1 MRLLRLISQELKQ
14 GKEAFRRFP
23 LSMAFAI
30 VAAIFQCIWL
40 HRNEATVFNASPLLF
55 SAVAVI
61 GFFVT
66 TASYLY
72 LETVR
77 EKENFHSLLIGTWI
91 WTFLFLVV
99 SGYRLVAMGK
109 EGVEIYFSM
118 PTLTLF
124 AASGLMVSCGE
135 KIHDERRFPA
145 YVLVLLIEIFV
156 SYLYAFVLFV
166 ALCLL
171 AVGADVLFGVVDF
184 STAVMYLA
192 TICFMPFMAAIFLS
206 RLSAVEGGRTP
217 YGTGIHVINNLFNNI
232 LAPVLGLYVLLLY
245 LYMAKILFL
254 HELPTTSVVNLIL
267 WPMALAVFVL
277 FMVDHNRDRTG
288 AYYFRK
294 AMPPAALPLLGLMYY
309 AWFLRVHQYGL
320 TENRYMIFALGLWV
334 AFAMV
339 HFIVQKREL
348 HMILPMTL
356 VAVLLVSVFG
366 GPIGADSVAFR
377 SQKKRL
383 DRILVANHML
393 KGGEVVPSGNLSVK
407 EKREIQE
414 IVDYLTEHH
423 DVSHVAYLRD
433 ANSSEAMERIYGF
446 TPDNAGPVTD
456 LNYAMDMG
464 EGMDISGYD
473 KIYYIDSYGEGDPEA
488 SEGLK
493 TERIRGSVTVHLND
507 EDSVNVDLKAVRE
520 KIRILRQTKGEIEP
534 EDLTMEGE
542 RNRCAYKI
550 YITGTVFFSAQ
561 GEVDPD
567 AGISLCV
574 LIREKEGE

>member
-1 MRLLRLISQELKQ
+1 MRFSRLITQQLRQ
-14 GKEAFRRFP
+14 GREAIRRFP
-23 LSMAFAI
+23 LSMAFALL
-30 VAAIFQCIWL
+30 AAFFQCLWL
-40 HRNEATVFNASPLLF
+40 YDGEATLFNASPILF
-55 SAVAVI
+55 SAVSVI
-61 GFFVT
+61 GFFVS

-77 EKENFHSLLIGTWI
+77 EKDNFHSLLMGTWL
-91 WTFLFLVV
+91 WVFLFLVI
-99 SGYRLVAMGK
+99 SGYRLAAMGR
-109 EGVEIYFSM
+109 EGVDIYFSM

-124 AASGLMVSCGE
+124 AASGIMVFCGE

-156 SYLYAFVLFV
+156 AYLYAFVLFV

-184 STAVMYLA
+184 SSAVMYLA
-192 TICFMPFMAAIFLS
+192 TICFMPFMAQIFLS
-206 RLSAVEGGRTP
+206 RLSTVEGGRNP
-217 YGTGIHVINNLFNNI
+217 YGTGIHIINNLFNNI
-232 LAPVLGLYVLLLY
+232 LAPILGLYVLLLY
-245 LYMAKILFL
+245 LYAAKIIILR
-254 HELPTTSVVNLIL
+254 ELPTTSVVNLIL

-339 HFIVQKREL
+339 HFIIQKREL
-348 HMILPMTL
+348 HLILPMIL
-356 VAVLLVSVFG
+356 IAVLLVSVFG
-366 GPIGADSVAFR
+366 GPISADGVAFR

-383 DRILVANHML
+383 DTILVANHML

-414 IVDYLTEHH
+414 IVEYLTRNH

-446 TPDNAGPVTD
+446 TPDNDGPVTD
-456 LNYAMDMG
+456 LNYAMDMERG
-464 EGMDISGYD
+464 VDIAGYD
-473 KIYYIDSYGEGDPEA
+473 KAYFIDTYG
-488 SEGLK
+488 SEDSDTSGLK
-493 TERIRGSVTVHLND
+493 AERIRGSVTVHLND
-507 EDSVNVDLKAVRE
+507 EDSVTVNLKDVRE

-534 EDLTMEGE
+534 EDLAMEGE
-542 RNRCAYKI
+542 KSRCAYKI
-550 YITGTVFFSAQ
+550 YVTGTVFFSTQ

-574 LIREKEGE
+574 LLREKEGK

>member
-1 MRLLRLISQELKQ
+1 MKLLHLIAEELRQ

-30 VAAIFQCIWL
+30 LAASFQCLWL
-40 HRNEATVFNASPLLF
+40 HKNDAVLFNTSPYLL
-55 SAVAVI
+55 AVLAVI
-61 GFFVT
+61 GFFTT
-66 TASYLY
+66 TAAYLF
-72 LETVR
+72 LEGAAD
-77 EKENFHSLLIGTWI
+77 KENFHSALPGTWMSVL
-91 WTFLFLVV
+91 LFLVF
-99 SGYRLVAMGK
+99 SGVRLSAMGK
-109 EGVEIYFSM
+109 EGVDIYFAM
-118 PTLTLF
+118 PTLILF
-124 AASGLMVSCGE
+124 AASGLMVFCGG

-145 YVLVLLIEIFV
+145 YVLVLIIEIAV
-156 SYLYAFVLFV
+156 AYLYAFVLFG

-171 AVGADVLFGVVDF
+171 AVGADVLFGIVDF
-184 STAVMYLA
+184 SKAVTYLA
-192 TICFMPFMAAIFLS
+192 TLCFMPFMATIFLS
-206 RLSAVEGGRTP
+206 RLSAVESGHSP
-217 YGTGIHVINNLFNNI
+217 YGAGIHVINNLFNNI
-232 LAPVLGLYVLLLY
+232 LAPFLGLYVLLLY
-245 LYMAKILFL
+245 VYLAKIIVLRQ
-254 HELPTTSVVNLIL
+254 LPTTSVVNLIL

-277 FMVDHNRDRTG
+277 FMVDHNRDRTA

-294 AMPPAALPLLGLMYY
+294 LLPQAALPLLGLMYY

-339 HFIVQKREL
+339 HFIIQKREL

-366 GPIGADSVAFR
+366 GPMGADGVAFR
-377 SQKKRL
+377 SQKNRL
-383 DRILVANHML
+383 DRILTANHML
-393 KGGEVVPSGNLSVK
+393 KGGEVVPSNNLSVK

-414 IVDYLTEHH
+414 IVEYLTQHH

-446 TPDNAGPVTD
+446 TPDDGGPVTD
-456 LNYAMDMG
+456 LNYSMDMAK
-464 EGMDISGYD
+464 GMDISGYD

-493 TERIRGSVTVHLND
+493 TERSGGRLMIYLDDKHAITL
-507 EDSVNVDLKAVRE
+507 DLKDIRE
-520 KIRILRQTKGEIEP
+520 KIRILRETKEELEP

-542 RNRCAYKI
+542 EGGYAYKI
-550 YITGTVFFSAQ
+550 YITSTVFFSAQ

-567 AGISLCV
+567 AGISLSILV
-574 LIREKEGE
+574 RGQGK

>member
-1 MRLLRLISQELKQ
+1 MKLLHLIAEELRQ

-23 LSMAFAI
+23 LSMTFAI
-30 VAAIFQCIWL
+30 MAAIFQCFWL
-40 HRNEATVFNASPLLF
+40 HHDEAMILNASPILF
-55 SAVAVI
+55 SAVSII

-66 TASYLY
+66 TSSYLY

-77 EKENFHSLLIGTWI
+77 EKENFHSLLIGTWM
-91 WTFLFLVV
+91 WNFLFLVV
-99 SGYRLVAMGK
+99 SGYRLAAMGK
-109 EGVEIYFSM
+109 DGIDIYFAM
-118 PTLTLF
+118 PTLILF
-124 AASGLMVSCGE
+124 AASGLMVFCGG

-145 YVLVLLIEIFV
+145 YVLVLIIEIAV
-156 SYLYAFVLFV
+156 AYLYAFVLFG

-171 AVGADVLFGVVDF
+171 VVGADVLFGIVDF
-184 STAVMYLA
+184 SSAVTYLA
-192 TICFMPFMAAIFLS
+192 TLCFMPIMATIFLS
-206 RLSAVEGGRTP
+206 RLGAVESGHSP
-217 YGTGIHVINNLFNNI
+217 YGAGIHVINNLFNNI

-245 LYMAKILFL
+245 VYLAKIIVLRQ
-254 HELPTTSVVNLIL
+254 LPTTSVVNLIL

-277 FMVDHNRDRTG
+277 FMVDHNRDRTA

-294 AMPPAALPLLGLMYY
+294 LMPSAALPLLGLMYY

-334 AFAMV
+334 AFAMI

-348 HMILPMTL
+348 HMILPMIL
-356 VAVLLVSVFG
+356 IAVLLVSVFG
-366 GPIGADSVAFR
+366 GPIGADRVAFR

-383 DRILVANHML
+383 DRILAANHML
-393 KGGEVVPSGNLSVK
+393 KGGEVVPSNNLSVK

-414 IVDYLTEHH
+414 IVEYLTQHH

-433 ANSSEAMERIYGF
+433 ANSSEAIERIYGF
-446 TPDNAGPVTD
+446 TPDEGGPVTD
-456 LNYAMDMG
+456 LNYSMDMAK
-464 EGMDISGYD
+464 GMDISGYD

-493 TERIRGSVTVHLND
+493 TERSGGRLMIYLDDKHAITL
-507 EDSVNVDLKAVRE
+507 DLKDIRE
-520 KIRILRQTKGEIEP
+520 KIRILRETKEELEP

-542 RNRCAYKI
+542 EGGYAYKI
-550 YITGTVFFSAQ
+550 YITSTVFFSAQ

-567 AGISLCV
+567 AGISLSILV
-574 LIREKEGE
+574 RGQGK

>member
-1 MRLLRLISQELKQ
+1 MKLLHLIAEELRQ

-30 VAAIFQCIWL
+30 LAASFQCLWL
-40 HRNEATVFNASPLLF
+40 HKNDAAVFNTSPYLL
-55 SAVAVI
+55 AVLAVI
-61 GFFVT
+61 GFFTT
-66 TASYLY
+66 TAAYLF
-72 LETVR
+72 LEGAAD
-77 EKENFHSLLIGTWI
+77 KENFHSVLLGTWMGVL
-91 WTFLFLVV
+91 LFLVV
-99 SGYRLVAMGK
+99 SFFRLSAMGK
-109 EGVEIYFSM
+109 EGVDIYFAM
-118 PTLTLF
+118 PTLILF
-124 AASGLMVSCGE
+124 AASGLMVFCGG

-145 YVLVLLIEIFV
+145 YVLVLIIEIAV
-156 SYLYAFVLFV
+156 AYLYAFVLFG

-171 AVGADVLFGVVDF
+171 VVGADVLFGIVDF
-184 STAVMYLA
+184 SKAVTYLA
-192 TICFMPFMAAIFLS
+192 TLCFMPIMATIFLS
-206 RLSAVEGGRTP
+206 RLGAVESGHSP
-217 YGTGIHVINNLFNNI
+217 YGAGIHVINNLFNNI

-245 LYMAKILFL
+245 VYLAKIIVLRQ
-254 HELPTTSVVNLIL
+254 LPTTSVVNLIL

-277 FMVDHNRDRTG
+277 FMVDHNRDRTA

-294 AMPPAALPLLGLMYY
+294 LLPQAALPLLGLMYY

-334 AFAMV
+334 AFAMI

-366 GPIGADSVAFR
+366 GPIGADGVAFR
-377 SQKKRL
+377 SQKNRL
-383 DRILVANHML
+383 DRILTANHML
-393 KGGEVVPSGNLSVK
+393 KGGEVVPSNNLSVK

-414 IVDYLTEHH
+414 IVEYLTQHH

-433 ANSSEAMERIYGF
+433 ANSSEAIERIYGF
-446 TPDNAGPVTD
+446 TPDEGGPVTD
-456 LNYAMDMG
+456 LNYSMDMAK
-464 EGMDISGYD
+464 GMDISGYD

-493 TERIRGSVTVHLND
+493 TERIGERLSIYLDDKNAITL
-507 EDSVNVDLKAVRE
+507 DLKDIRE
-520 KIRILRQTKGEIEP
+520 KIRILRETKEEIEP

-542 RNRCAYKI
+542 KGGYAYKI
-550 YITGTVFFSAQ
+550 YITSTVFFSEQ

-567 AGISLCV
+567 AGVSLSILV
-574 LIREKEGE
+574 RGHEK

>member
-1 MRLLRLISQELKQ
+1 MKLLHLIAEELRQ

-30 VAAIFQCIWL
+30 LAASFQCLWL
-40 HRNEATVFNASPLLF
+40 HKNGAVLFNTSPYLL
-55 SAVAVI
+55 AVLAVI
-61 GFFVT
+61 GFFTT
-66 TASYLY
+66 TAAYLF
-72 LETVR
+72 LEGAAD
-77 EKENFHSLLIGTWI
+77 KENFHSALPGTWMGVL
-91 WTFLFLVV
+91 LFLVV
-99 SGYRLVAMGK
+99 SFFRLSAMRK
-109 EGVEIYFSM
+109 EGVDIYFAM
-118 PTLTLF
+118 PTLILF
-124 AASGLMVSCGE
+124 AASGLMVFCSG

-145 YVLVLLIEIFV
+145 YVLVLIIEIAV
-156 SYLYAFVLFV
+156 AYLYAFVLFG

-171 AVGADVLFGVVDF
+171 AVGADVLFGIVDF
-184 STAVMYLA
+184 SKAVTYLA
-192 TICFMPFMAAIFLS
+192 TLCFMPFMATIFLS
-206 RLSAVEGGRTP
+206 RLSAVESGHSP
-217 YGTGIHVINNLFNNI
+217 YGAGIHVINNLFNNI

-245 LYMAKILFL
+245 VYLAKIIVLRQ
-254 HELPTTSVVNLIL
+254 LPTTSVVNLIL

-277 FMVDHNRDRTG
+277 FMVDHNRDRTA

-294 AMPPAALPLLGLMYY
+294 LLPQAALPLLGLMYY

-339 HFIVQKREL
+339 HFIIQKREL

-366 GPIGADSVAFR
+366 GPIGADGVAFR
-377 SQKKRL
+377 SQKNRL
-383 DRILVANHML
+383 DRILTANHML
-393 KGGEVVPSGNLSVK
+393 KGGEVVPSNNLSVK

-414 IVDYLTEHH
+414 IVEYLTQHH

-433 ANSSEAMERIYGF
+433 ANSSEAIERIYGF
-446 TPDNAGPVTD
+446 TPDEGGPVTD
-456 LNYAMDMG
+456 LNYSMDMAK
-464 EGMDISGYD
+464 GMDISGYD

-493 TERIRGSVTVHLND
+493 TERSGERLSIYLDDKHAITL
-507 EDSVNVDLKAVRE
+507 DLKDIRE
-520 KIRILRQTKGEIEP
+520 KIRILRETKEELEP

-542 RNRCAYKI
+542 EGGYAYKI
-550 YITGTVFFSAQ
+550 YITSTVFFSAQ

-567 AGISLCV
+567 AGISLSILV
-574 LIREKEGE
+574 RGQGK

>member
-1 MRLLRLISQELKQ
+1 MRFSRLITQQLKQ

-23 LSMAFAI
+23 LSMVFALLAAF
-30 VAAIFQCIWL
+30 FQCLWL
-40 HRNEATVFNASPLLF
+40 YDGEAILFNASPILF
-55 SAVAVI
+55 SAVCII
-61 GFFVT
+61 GFFIT

-77 EKENFHSLLIGTWI
+77 EKENFHSLLMGTWL
-91 WTFLFLVV
+91 WVFLFLVI
-99 SGYRLVAMGK
+99 SGYRLAAMGR
-109 EGVEIYFSM
+109 EGVDIYFAM

-124 AASGLMVSCGE
+124 AASGIMVFCGE

-156 SYLYAFVLFV
+156 AYLYAFVLFV

-184 STAVMYLA
+184 SSAVMYLA

-206 RLSAVEGGRTP
+206 RLSTVEGGRNP
-217 YGTGIHVINNLFNNI
+217 YGAGIHVINNLFNNI

-245 LYMAKILFL
+245 LYAAKIIILR
-254 HELPTTSVVNLIL
+254 ELPTTSVVNLIL

-277 FMVDHNRDRTG
+277 FMVDHNRDRIG

-348 HMILPMTL
+348 HLILPMIL
-356 VAVLLVSVFG
+356 MAVLLVSVFG
-366 GPIGADSVAFR
+366 GPISADGVAFR

-383 DRILVANHML
+383 DTILVANHML

-414 IVDYLTEHH
+414 IVEYLTRHH

-446 TPDNAGPVTD
+446 TPDEGGPVTD
-456 LNYAMDMG
+456 LNYSMDMTR
-464 EGMDISGYD
+464 GMDISGYD
-473 KIYYIDSYGEGDPEA
+473 RIYFIDSYSEGDPEA

-507 EDSVNVDLKAVRE
+507 ADSVTVNLKDVRE

-542 RNRCAYKI
+542 KSRCAYKI
-550 YITGTVFFSAQ
+550 YVTGTVFFSTQ

-574 LIREKEGE
+574 LLREKEGK